1 MLRLKDFINFGEI
14 GIVKINNVV
23 LMIEFILF
31 LFKENF
37 FFMKLFCILEKDVCK
52 RWMFCNKDMIVL
64 YLKCV
69 VLLSC
74 LCLYL
79 LYLNYNFKVWDL

>member
-23 LMIEFILF
+23 LMVEFILF

-37 FFMKLFCILEKDVCK
+37 FFYE
-52 RWMFCNKDMIVL
+52 IVL
-64 YLKCV
+64 YFRKR
-69 VLLSC
+69 C
-74 LCLYL
+74 L
-79 LYLNYNFKVWDL
+79 